1 MRAKN
6 VLMKLSCDI
15 NKLESEFYYSD
26 SNLNILIFKN
36 FFNCA

>member
-1 MRAKN
+1 MSAKN

-26 SNLNILIFKN
+26 SKTFKYFN
-36 FFNCA
+36 F